1 MASTQYKMR
10 YGQYTSEQAQALSQ
24 EHLGTVVFS
33 GKMSQIWIDGKLIA
47 AADAA
52 SFEEIKAIIGTLNAL
67 NTTDKDSIVGAIN
80 EVLERVGTVEEEL
93 EDKIAAILG
102 GEELNK
108 TLDTIKEIQDEL
120 LNNTTYYVTKTTD
133 SESVEIP
140 VKRVVDEN
148 GTAKYYDEDDNLV
161 ATEVNEAESEDGIE
175 YEEGYSDL
183 VKNNI
188 IETLVD
194 SIADNNRRIIAIE
207 EKGLVAGVDTEDEFL
222 TVGETEET
230 DGELTTKNITIGVKY
245 GTFKTGR
252 GNVLNPNSTAYTNGV
267 ATVEGVQN
275 YVEERIVWDE
285 FIQNPQDVADD
296 ITNSTDPEYDV
307 PTDTEFDNTNVIF
320 DGE

>member
-10 YGQYTSEQAQALSQ
+10 YGQYNSEQAQNLSV

-33 GKMSQIWIDGKLIA
+33 GRTKQIWIDGKLIA
-47 AADAA
+47 DVGEA
-52 SFEEIKAIIGTLNAL
+52 SFEEIRAIIGTLNSL
-67 NTTDKDSIVGAIN
+67 TTTDKSSIVNAIN
-80 EVLERVGTVEEEL
+80 EVVERIGTVEGEL

-102 GEELNK
+102 GDELNK

-120 LNNTTYYVTKTTD
+120 LNNTTYYVTKTTE

-148 GTAKYYDEDDNLV
+148 GTAKYYDEADNLV
-161 ATEVNEAESEDGIE
+161 ATEVNEGESEDGLE
-175 YEEGYSDL
+175 YEDGYSDL

-188 IETLVD
+188 IESLVN
-194 SIADNNRRIIAIE
+194 SIAENNRRITAIE
-207 EKGLVAGVDTEDEFL
+207 EKGLVSGVDTEDEFL
-222 TVGETEET
+222 TVGETDET

-252 GNVLNPNSTAYTNGV
+252 GDVLNPNSTAYTNGV

-285 FIQNPQDVADD
+285 FIQNPDEVADN
-296 ITNSTDPEYDV
+296 ITNSAEPEYDI
-307 PTDTEFDNTNVIF
+307 PTDTEFDDTNIIF
-320 DGE
+320 GGE